1 MTPTQE
7 DRPLAERYRLGEL
20 LGEGGMG
27 AVHAA
32 THVVTGKALAVKLL
46 PSDRSLDEAA
56 IARFRRE
63 ARAAGVLDTEHIV
76 QIFDSGLD
84 GQQAYIAMERLEGE
98 DLKALETRLGRLPP
112 ALAARIVAQ
121 ACRGVAAAHEK
132 GIVHRDLK
140 PSNLFLTASGDDI
153 TVKVLDFG
161 IAKLDPGLRE
171 VSDGEDLTRTGTV
184 LGSPHYI
191 SPEQIRAQQRVDRH
205 SDVFSLGVVL
215 YEALVGRRPH
225 EDAATL
231 MEVLFRT
238 YMEPAPPL
246 ARLAPWVDPTL
257 AAIVHRALELRPE
270 ARYADAGALGHA
282 LESWLDASL
291 DITADMLVPLADDLA
306 ALAPA
311 PAPRADDDAT
321 ETGTETDDEMRQQ
334 WAATREEPPDL
345 PVAVPEPPPHAV
357 PTVAVAPAGSSPA
370 RRWLALGA
378 AAAIVIAVI
387 AWPRPAT
394 ELDTRLLVP
403 AVVVASAPSAPPPPA
418 SSEAPPPAPSTA
430 PPSPTPAAA
439 STPSPTLPSAAPPTP
454 PPPHTISKDTG
465 EFD

>member
-140 PSNLFLTASGDDI
+140 PAN
-153 TVKVLDFG
+153 
-161 IAKLDPGLRE
+161 
-171 VSDGEDLTRTGTV
+171 
-184 LGSPHYI
+184 
-191 SPEQIRAQQRVDRH
+191 
-205 SDVFSLGVVL
+205 
-215 YEALVGRRPH
+215 
-225 EDAATL
+225 
-231 MEVLFRT
+231 
-238 YMEPAPPL
+238 
-246 ARLAPWVDPTL
+246 
-257 AAIVHRALELRPE
+257 
-270 ARYADAGALGHA
+270 
-282 LESWLDASL
+282 
-291 DITADMLVPLADDLA
+291 
-306 ALAPA
+306 
-311 PAPRADDDAT
+311 
-321 ETGTETDDEMRQQ
+321 
-334 WAATREEPPDL
+334 
-345 PVAVPEPPPHAV
+345 
-357 PTVAVAPAGSSPA
+357 
-370 RRWLALGA
+370 
-378 AAAIVIAVI
+378 
-387 AWPRPAT
+387 
-394 ELDTRLLVP
+394 
-403 AVVVASAPSAPPPPA
+403 
-418 SSEAPPPAPSTA
+418 
-430 PPSPTPAAA
+430 
-439 STPSPTLPSAAPPTP
+439 
-454 PPPHTISKDTG
+454 
-465 EFD
+465 